1 MWGQL
6 FHTSRVTKENFQ
18 DWEKQGLYLRLLLL
32 FHSFDNLDLGTPTGV
47 INTTF
52 GDVKLCTFYI

>member
-6 FHTSRVTKENFQ
+6 FHTSRVTKENFK

-32 FHSFDNLDLGTPTGV
+32 FHSFDILDLGTPTGV

-52 GDVKLCTFYI
+52 GDV